1 MTEVIFRS
9 FFTKVKEELIVE
21 AKDEKVVKLLTAL
34 KIISALPVVLFGIL
48 GIILMHLVQSGSM
61 KAMTGTV
68 IIIILMVILFAVCG
82 MVLKKTGGKLGEV
95 FGKVKQVS
103 EEKVAIIKQIK
114 KATTE
119 LEEVSGDFT
128 TSFGTMSESVEKA
141 NAKVD
146 SITNNTESQ
155 AEKTQNIEKVIMN
168 ISQAME
174 SIAGNIE
181 VLTQSAK
188 NMKACNESAENIM
201 KELVAISKENSDS
214 IENVQEQTD
223 LTNQSAMQ
231 IGAVTEIIAGI
242 SNQTNLLALNASIE
256 AARAGEQGKGFAVVA
271 EEIRTLAD
279 QSRESSQKINEIVE
293 TLIQNSNVSVD
304 ITKKVSEAFE
314 KQNEKISETESIFA
328 SLNEEIELVSD
339 SIHGIGGEVEELNAH
354 KDSMNEGI
362 VSLTQA
368 AEENTGSAKETL
380 DSMNEVEMLVSQCEE
395 TTNKVARVAQ
405 ELVESIQEFNIDQL
419 KKNVSERF
427 ERG

>member
-1 MTEVIFRS
+1 M
-9 FFTKVKEELIVE
+9 E
-21 AKDEKVVKLLTAL
+21 AKDEKGVKLLTAL

-146 SITNNTESQ
+146 SITNNSESQ

>member
-1 MTEVIFRS
+1 M
-9 FFTKVKEELIVE
+9 E

-231 IGAVTEIIAGI
+231 IGAVTENIAGI

>member
-1 MTEVIFRS
+1 MET
-9 FFTKVKEELIVE
+9 KEEK
-21 AKDEKVVKLLTAL
+21 AVKLLTAL
-34 KIISALPVVLFGIL
+34 KVISALPVLLFGIL
-48 GIILMHLVQSGSM
+48 GIVLMHLVQNGSM

-68 IIIILMVILFAVCG
+68 IIIVLMVILFAVCG
-82 MVLKKTGGKLGEV
+82 MVLKKTGGKVGEA
-95 FGKVKQVS
+95 FGKVKQAS
-103 EEKVAIIKQIK
+103 EEKVEIIKQIR

-128 TSFGTMSESVEKA
+128 TSFETMTESVGRANEK
-141 NAKVD
+141 VS

-155 AEKTQNIEKVIMN
+155 AEKTENIERVIMN

-188 NMKACNESAENIM
+188 NMKTCNESAENIM
-201 KELVAISKENSDS
+201 KELVAISKENGDS
-214 IENVQEQTD
+214 IENVQTQTD

-293 TLIQNSNVSVD
+293 TLIQNSNISVD

-339 SIHGIGGEVEELNAH
+339 SIHGIGGEVEELNHH

-362 VSLTQA
+362 VSLTQT

-395 TTNKVARVAQ
+395 TTNKVTLVAK
-405 ELVESIQEFNIDQL
+405 ELIEAIQKFDIDKL
-419 KKNVSERF
+419 KKEVSERF
-427 ERG
+427 EQQRNL

>member
-1 MTEVIFRS
+1 MET
-9 FFTKVKEELIVE
+9 KEEK
-21 AKDEKVVKLLTAL
+21 AVKLLTAL
-34 KIISALPVVLFGIL
+34 KVISALPVLLFGIL
-48 GIILMHLVQSGSM
+48 GIVLMHLVQNGSM

-68 IIIILMVILFAVCG
+68 IIIVLMVILFAVCG
-82 MVLKKTGGKLGEV
+82 MVLKKTGGKVGEA
-95 FGKVKQVS
+95 FGKVKQAS
-103 EEKVAIIKQIK
+103 EEKVEIIKQIR

-128 TSFGTMSESVEKA
+128 TSFETMTESVGRANEK
-141 NAKVD
+141 VS

-155 AEKTQNIEKVIMN
+155 AEKTENIERVIMN

-188 NMKACNESAENIM
+188 NMKTCNESAENIM

-214 IENVQEQTD
+214 IENVQTQTD

-293 TLIQNSNVSVD
+293 TLIQNSNISVD

-339 SIHGIGGEVEELNAH
+339 SIHGIGGEVEELNHH

-362 VSLTQA
+362 VSLTQT

-395 TTNKVARVAQ
+395 TTNKVTLVVK
-405 ELVESIQEFNIDQL
+405 ELIEAIQKFDIDKL
-419 KKNVSERF
+419 KKEVSERF
-427 ERG
+427 EQQRNL

>member
-1 MTEVIFRS
+1 M
-9 FFTKVKEELIVE
+9 E

>member
-1 MTEVIFRS
+1 MET
-9 FFTKVKEELIVE
+9 KEEK
-21 AKDEKVVKLLTAL
+21 AVKLLTAL
-34 KIISALPVVLFGIL
+34 KVISALPVLLFGIL
-48 GIILMHLVQSGSM
+48 GIVLMHLVQNGSM

-68 IIIILMVILFAVCG
+68 IIIVLMVILFAVCG
-82 MVLKKTGGKLGEV
+82 MVLKKTGGKVGEA
-95 FGKVKQVS
+95 FGKVKQAS
-103 EEKVAIIKQIK
+103 EEKVESIKQIR

-128 TSFGTMSESVEKA
+128 TSFETMTESVGRANEK
-141 NAKVD
+141 VS

-155 AEKTQNIEKVIMN
+155 AEKTENIERVIMN

-188 NMKACNESAENIM
+188 NMKTCNESAENIM

-214 IENVQEQTD
+214 IENVQTQTD

-293 TLIQNSNVSVD
+293 TLIQNSNISVD

-339 SIHGIGGEVEELNAH
+339 SIHGIGGEVEELNHH

-362 VSLTQA
+362 VSLTQT

-395 TTNKVARVAQ
+395 TTNKVTLVAK
-405 ELVESIQEFNIDQL
+405 ELIEAIQKFDIDKL
-419 KKNVSERF
+419 KKEVSEKLEQSRNL
-427 ERG
+427 

>member
-1 MTEVIFRS
+1 MET
-9 FFTKVKEELIVE
+9 KEEK
-21 AKDEKVVKLLTAL
+21 AVKLLTAL
-34 KIISALPVVLFGIL
+34 KVISALPVLLFGIL
-48 GIILMHLVQSGSM
+48 GIVLMHLVQNGSM

-68 IIIILMVILFAVCG
+68 IIIVLMVILFAVCG
-82 MVLKKTGGKLGEV
+82 MVLKKTGGKVGEA
-95 FGKVKQVS
+95 FGKVKQAS
-103 EEKVAIIKQIK
+103 EEKVEIIKQIR

-119 LEEVSGDFT
+119 LEEVSGDFI
-128 TSFGTMSESVEKA
+128 TSFETMTESVGRANEK
-141 NAKVD
+141 VS

-155 AEKTQNIEKVIMN
+155 AEKTENIERVIMN

-188 NMKACNESAENIM
+188 NMKTCNESAENIM

-214 IENVQEQTD
+214 IENVQTQTD

-293 TLIQNSNVSVD
+293 TLIQNSNISVD

-339 SIHGIGGEVEELNAH
+339 SIHGIGGEVEELNHH

-362 VSLTQA
+362 VSLTQT

-395 TTNKVARVAQ
+395 TTNKVTLVAK
-405 ELVESIQEFNIDQL
+405 ELIEAIQKFDIDKL
-419 KKNVSERF
+419 KKEVSERF
-427 ERG
+427 EQQRNL

>member
-1 MTEVIFRS
+1 MET
-9 FFTKVKEELIVE
+9 KEEK
-21 AKDEKVVKLLTAL
+21 AVKLLTAL
-34 KIISALPVVLFGIL
+34 KVISALPVLLFGIL
-48 GIILMHLVQSGSM
+48 GIVLMHLVQNGSM

-68 IIIILMVILFAVCG
+68 IIIVLMVILFAVCG
-82 MVLKKTGGKLGEV
+82 MVLKKTGGKVGEA
-95 FGKVKQVS
+95 FGKVKQAS
-103 EEKVAIIKQIK
+103 EEKVEIIKQIR

-119 LEEVSGDFT
+119 LEEVSGDFI
-128 TSFGTMSESVEKA
+128 TSFETMTESVGRANEK
-141 NAKVD
+141 VS

-155 AEKTQNIEKVIMN
+155 AEKTENIERVIMN

-188 NMKACNESAENIM
+188 NMKTCNESAENIM

-214 IENVQEQTD
+214 IENVQTQTD

-293 TLIQNSNVSVD
+293 TLIQNSNISVD

-339 SIHGIGGEVEELNAH
+339 SIHGIGGEVEELNHH

-362 VSLTQA
+362 VSLTQT

-395 TTNKVARVAQ
+395 TTNKVTLVVK
-405 ELVESIQEFNIDQL
+405 ELIEAIQKFDIDKL
-419 KKNVSERF
+419 KKEVSEKLEQSRNL
-427 ERG
+427 

>member
-1 MTEVIFRS
+1 M
-9 FFTKVKEELIVE
+9 
-21 AKDEKVVKLLTAL
+21 
-34 KIISALPVVLFGIL
+34 
-48 GIILMHLVQSGSM
+48 
-61 KAMTGTV
+61 
-68 IIIILMVILFAVCG
+68 
-82 MVLKKTGGKLGEV
+82 
-95 FGKVKQVS
+95 
-103 EEKVAIIKQIK
+103 
-114 KATTE
+114 
-119 LEEVSGDFT
+119 EEVSGDFT

>member
-1 MTEVIFRS
+1 MET
-9 FFTKVKEELIVE
+9 KEEK
-21 AKDEKVVKLLTAL
+21 AVKLLTAL
-34 KIISALPVVLFGIL
+34 KVISALPVLLFGIL
-48 GIILMHLVQSGSM
+48 GIVLMHLVQNGSM

-68 IIIILMVILFAVCG
+68 IIIVLMVILFAVCG
-82 MVLKKTGGKLGEV
+82 MVLKKTGGKVGEA
-95 FGKVKQVS
+95 FGKVKQAS
-103 EEKVAIIKQIK
+103 EEKVEIIKQIR

-119 LEEVSGDFT
+119 LEEVSGDFI
-128 TSFGTMSESVEKA
+128 TSFETMTESVGRANEK
-141 NAKVD
+141 VS

-155 AEKTQNIEKVIMN
+155 AEKTENIERVIMN

-188 NMKACNESAENIM
+188 NMKTCNESAENIM

-214 IENVQEQTD
+214 IENVQTQTD

-293 TLIQNSNVSVD
+293 TLIQNSNISVD

-339 SIHGIGGEVEELNAH
+339 SIHGIGGEVEELNHH

-362 VSLTQA
+362 VSLTQT

-395 TTNKVARVAQ
+395 TTNKVTLVAK
-405 ELVESIQEFNIDQL
+405 ELIEAIQKFDIDEL
-419 KKNVSERF
+419 KKKVSERF
-427 ERG
+427 EQQRNL

>member
-1 MTEVIFRS
+1 M
-9 FFTKVKEELIVE
+9 E

-68 IIIILMVILFAVCG
+68 IFIILMVILFAVCG